1 MEPHMKPHDRA
12 LFYKYLDA
20 ASTYL
25 EYGSGGST
33 VQASL
38 RPGIKTIVSVE
49 SDPEWHAK
57 IKALI
62 PSEKRIH
69 SVRFLQCPMFTLPNT
84 WGYPGK
90 ESTLDQWVHYVRA
103 VQKMES
109 PPDFVL
115 IDGRFRV
122 ACCLTCYDSI
132 ADTCRIAFDDFLDR
146 PQYHVVLGFYD
157 IVEQT
162 ADKSM
167 VILRKKPDSP
177 PPAALIAQYE
187 SVAN

>member
-1 MEPHMKPHDRA
+1 MEPHMKPRDRT

-38 RPGIKTIVSVE
+38 RPRLQKIVSVE

-57 IKALI
+57 VKGLVS
-62 PSEKRIH
+62 PSSSI
-69 SVRFLQCPMFTLPNT
+69 RFLQVPMGTLPNT

-90 ESTLDQWVHYVRA
+90 ESTIDQWTPYSRA
-103 VQKMES
+103 VRSLDFS
-109 PPDFVL
+109 PEFVL

-122 ACCLTCYDSI
+122 ACCLHCYD
-132 ADTCRIAFDDFLDR
+132 AVDDACRIAFDDFLDR
-146 PQYHVVLGFYD
+146 PQYHAVLDYYEV
-157 IVEQT
+157 VEQT
-162 ADKSM
+162 EDKSM
-167 VILRKKPDSP
+167 VILKKKPGASP
-177 PPAALIAQYE
+177 PATLLAQYE
-187 SVAN
+187 AVAG